1 MEKFRVEKNEYVSKT
16 IRVPSGLFSETDHL
30 SRQKGI
36 PFNQLVIQCCRYA
49 MSHLADDEGGRA

>member
-16 IRVPSGLFSETDHL
+16 IRVPSGLFSEMDHL

-49 MSHLADDEGGRA
+49 MNHLADDEV

>member
-16 IRVPSGLFSETDHL
+16 IRVPSGLFSEMDHL

-36 PFNQLVIQCCRYA
+36 PFNQLVIQCCRY
-49 MSHLADDEGGRA
+49 SLNNLEDSDT

>member
-16 IRVPSGLFSETDHL
+16 IRVPSGLFSEMEHL
-30 SRQKGI
+30 SQRKGI

-49 MSHLADDEGGRA
+49 MNHLADDEV